1 LGWCCTSCDR
11 SLDADAITTGERQSS
26 KNERCI
32 ARLVLAAAFLAA
44 MAAVGDAE
52 A

>member
-1 LGWCCTSCDR
+1 VLHLVIAAW
-11 SLDADAITTGERQSS
+11 DAYAVLSGDQQSS
-26 KNERCI
+26 KQERCT
-32 ARLVLAAAFLAA
+32 AHLVLAAAFLAA